1 MPDQSLAQ
9 SVLPD
14 RREYPNDRAGGSP
27 ALSVSELRRSYG
39 SFEAVKGI
47 SFEIAHG
54 EVFGLLGPNGAG
66 KTTSISM
73 LATAMRPSGGD
84 ATVLGHSISS
94 ERDPVRRVVGLVPQ
108 EISIYPA
115 LTAVENV
122 RFFGRMYGVA
132 AALLDERANT
142 LLDMVGLTQRR
153 NDRAE
158 TFSGGMKRRLNL
170 AVSLVHQPKVLLLD
184 EPTAGVDPQSRQLI
198 FEIVRDLRER
208 GAAILYTTHYM
219 EEAQALCD
227 RLGVMDEGK
236 IVAMGTLG
244 ELLTRLEC
252 SETVEI
258 RGVPPQEIR
267 ARFGN
272 HTAVSR
278 IDVEGETSRLLVTD
292 VKSILGPLQ
301 QAFDQRSDVT
311 LQISPMSLGDLFL
324 QLTGKELR
332 D

>member
-1 MPDQSLAQ
+1 MPDHSLAQ

-14 RREYPNDRAGGSP
+14 SREHRDDRADAAP
-27 ALSVSELRRSYG
+27 ALSVRDLRRSYG

-84 ATVLGHSISS
+84 ATILGHSISS
-94 ERDPVRRVVGLVPQ
+94 ERDSVRRVVGLVPQ

-122 RFFGRMYGVA
+122 RFFGHMYGVA
-132 AALLDERANT
+132 ASLLDDRVNT

-153 NDRAE
+153 DDRAE

-198 FEIVRDLRER
+198 FEIVRDLREQ

-236 IVAMGTLG
+236 IVAMGTLT

-258 RGVPPQEIR
+258 RGVPPQEVR

-272 HTAVSR
+272 HAAVSK

-292 VKSILGPLQ
+292 VKSILGALQ
-301 QAFDQRSDVT
+301 QAFDHHPDLS

-324 QLTGKELR
+324 HLTGKELR